1 MTDTAMIRD
10 EATDML
16 RERAAAMLGAPVDAI
31 RATGSGANSTIY
43 RIEAGDVRYALKRY
57 PARPGDDRLRATVE
71 WRALNHFRACGIA
84 DIPAPIAV
92 DEDENLLL
100 MEWIEGERPERWD
113 DVALDRA
120 LAFIAAVLAS
130 SDHTDARSF
139 PLASEACLSGAAIA
153 EQIHR
158 RLGGFIEDAALSSFL
173 EARFQPL
180 LDRALAAADAP
191 DFETELA
198 PRRRRLIP
206 ADFGLHN
213 AIRSPD
219 GALAFVDFDYTGWD
233 DPAKL
238 VGDILLHPATP
249 LPPKMASR
257 LVDAVGRMVPEDGA
271 FAERLRRFLPLYG
284 LRWALIVL
292 NPFRRDRLGSG
303 AVQRSVAATQLEAAE
318 TLCARVETMLNGNAS
333 SPSPAPQATTARKHG
348 IGLSPRAWLNL
359 AITAP
364 TLSLLW
370 LLRAAGLKFGIYA
383 DQFGHQAFDIEYHLR
398 TTEPGRMRSAYLR
411 GSYVPNDYLL
421 EKHCGMLTVIRVPDA
436 VIRHLRQADL
446 VSRRVFGRQV
456 LVWAGFK
463 EKLLHTAVWNDMP
476 PQITFSEAEHARGLR
491 ILNRLGL
498 ERGHYVC
505 LYARDSS
512 FPLKHNA
519 DLYVAKYRRFGGDRE
534 AARQHSVKMESS
546 LYQKFRNAAF
556 SDYSA
561 TLERLAADG
570 LIGLRMGAEADDD
583 LEESL
588 PNLVD
593 FSGRHRKALGADAT
607 FADIYLMAHCHFCM
621 GAGSGV
627 VYLGY
632 IFNRPTVYVNTIP
645 WPWENLP
652 PQADGIYL
660 PKLLVGPKGILT
672 FAEMIEMSRQTH
684 WRAMYQDAFFEE
696 RGLSVID
703 NTPQE
708 LADAAD
714 EMCRRLDGTW
724 TETAENRARQEKL
737 ITHVDAS
744 LPMFQMPS
752 RMAAGFLRDHGDL
765 LGWTGSRAEQVKPM
779 RAMRRIN
786 DQKNP

>member
-10 EATDML
+10 EATDVL
-16 RERAAAMLGAPVDAI
+16 RERAAAMLSAPVDAI
-31 RATGSGANSTIY
+31 RATGAGANSTIY
-43 RIEAGDVRYALKRY
+43 RIEAGNVRYALKRY
-57 PARPGDDRLRATVE
+57 PARPGDDRPRATVE
-71 WRALNHFRACGIA
+71 WRALNHFQACGIA

-113 DVALDRA
+113 DLVLDRA

-130 SDHTDARSF
+130 SDHTGARNF

-173 EARFQPL
+173 GSRFQPL
-180 LDRALAAADAP
+180 LDRALVAASAP

-198 PRRRRLIP
+198 PHNRRLIP

-213 AIRSPD
+213 AIRAPD
-219 GALAFVDFDYTGWD
+219 GAIAFVDFDYTGWD

-238 VGDILLHPATP
+238 VGDILLHPATQ

-257 LVDAVGRMVPEDGA
+257 MVDAVGRMVPEDGT

-292 NPFRRDRLGSG
+292 NPFRRDRLESG
-303 AVQRSVAATQLEAAE
+303 AVRRSVAATQLEVAE
-318 TLCARVETMLNGNAS
+318 ALCARVEALLNGTAA
-333 SPSPAPQATTARKHG
+333 SPSHAPQAITAKKL
-348 IGLSPRAWLNL
+348 GLGRNIRTWLNL
-359 AITAP
+359 VRTAP
-364 TLSLLW
+364 AHMLL
-370 LLRAAGLKFGIYA
+370 LVLRAAGLNIGIYA
-383 DQFGHQAFDIEYHLR
+383 DQFGHQAFDIEHHLR
-398 TTEPGRMRSAYLR
+398 TTEPGGMRSVYLR

-421 EKHCGMLTVIRVPDA
+421 EKHLEILTVVRVPDA
-436 VIRHLRQADL
+436 VIRHLRQVDL
-446 VSRRVFGRQV
+446 VSRRAFGRKV
-456 LVWAGFK
+456 LLWAGFK
-463 EKLLHTAVWNDMP
+463 DKLLHTTVWNDTP
-476 PQITFSEAEHARGLR
+476 PQITFSEEEHARGLR
-491 ILNRLGL
+491 ILKRLGL
-498 ERGHYVC
+498 ERGRYVC

-512 FPLKHNA
+512 FPLKHNTA
-519 DLYVAKYRRFGGDRE
+519 LYAAKYRHMSGDQE

-570 LIGLRMGAEADDD
+570 LIGLRMGAEVDGD

-593 FSGRHRKALGADAT
+593 FGGRHRKTLGADAS

-627 VYLGY
+627 VYMGY
-632 IFNRPTVYVNTIP
+632 IFNRPTVYVNTLP

-652 PQADGIYL
+652 PQANGLYL

-684 WRAMYQDAFFEE
+684 WRAMYQDTFFEE

-714 EMCRRLDGTW
+714 EMRRRLDGTW
-724 TETAENRARQEKL
+724 TETAEDRARQEKL
-737 ITHVDAS
+737 MTHVDAS

-765 LGWTGSRAEQVKPM
+765 LG
-779 RAMRRIN
+779 
-786 DQKNP
+786 